1 MLGDAEAVARLRGAG
16 LESVR
21 VGELELRF
29 APSVPPSTS
38 ATHAEDYDPD
48 APATERKP
56 PTADDDERNALELLL
71 HSSGGDAEPLLE
83 MQRRATAAR
92 EPKAAA

>member
-1 MLGDAEAVARLRGAG
+1 MLGDAEVSARLRASG

-38 ATHAEDYDPD
+38 ATQGEDYDPD

-56 PTADDDERNALELLL
+56 PTADDDERSALELLL

-83 MQRRATAAR
+83 MQRKALASRAA
-92 EPKAAA
+92 KAAA